1 MRSRG
6 PIPTACRAR
15 RTDWSGIDDELRLV
29 IIDVPQL
36 VDLASNPNTFG
47 AARAE
52 GRGEPLDVLVLKDLT
67 LARGPFRWRSRDQNC
82 RCDADQ

>member
-1 MRSRG
+1 MVAVRARNAVRTAPPAPMRSRG

-36 VDLASNPNTFG
+36 VDLASNPNTFVFLQRLHQHGGLVHPRG
-47 AARAE
+47 A
-52 GRGEPLDVLVLKDLT
+52 
-67 LARGPFRWRSRDQNC
+67 
-82 RCDADQ
+82 